1 MNGLG
6 DWIRYNAAWAGDRQA
21 LAMGGSGAAASYTY
35 AAMDR
40 AVTRRCHLLVEQFGV
55 RQGDHLALL
64 GFNSCELLLLL
75 FACARVNCSLMPLN
89 NRLALAEHKWIME
102 HARASHLFYEAEFA
116 ATAEALAMDVPGLQA
131 VDLDDDYV
139 QRLEQIDDAP
149 FEDRGTLDDRV
160 LLIYTSG
167 TTGNPKGV
175 VHKQRALF
183 YNALNA
189 IHAQEMRALDH
200 VLSVLPLFHSGGLN
214 IQTTPAFYVGARV
227 TLLRKF
233 DPGETLRA
241 IQELRPSMFL
251 AVPAVIQAMVTHPLW
266 NNTDL
271 SCLRMVGTGSSTV
284 PDALLNAW
292 HERGVPATQIYGMT
306 ESAPTAICLPI
317 ADTQRKLG
325 AAGKPAMHCEARVVK
340 DDGSLAA
347 PGEVGEIQ
355 LRGPNLLTEYFD
367 EPGLTAASFD
377 GEWFLTGD
385 LGHRDA
391 DGFYYVDD
399 RKKDVIISGGENI
412 YPAELENVL
421 ADMPELAEYAVVG
434 RKDPQWGESPV
445 ACVVFKPGRELAEE
459 VVLERF
465 EGRLARYKH
474 PRQVRRYEAL
484 PRNAMGKVKKFELRE
499 QLRQLTAEAGSEG
512 T

>member
-1 MNGLG
+1 VNGLG
-6 DWIRYNAAWAGDRQA
+6 DWIRYNANWAGNRQA
-21 LAMGGSGAAASYTY
+21 LALGDESYTY
-35 AAMDR
+35 TEMDR

-55 RQGDHLALL
+55 QAGDHVAVL
-64 GFNSCELLLLL
+64 GFNSCELILLL

-89 NRLALAEHKWIME
+89 NRLAIGEHRWILE
-102 HARASHLFYEAEFA
+102 HAGASHLFFEAEFSDTAQQLA
-116 ATAEALAMDVPGLQA
+116 ADIKALRAINLEDEYHAALAQA
-131 VDLDDDYV
+131 H
-139 QRLEQIDDAP
+139 EQP
-149 FEDRGTLDDRV
+149 FTDRGGLDDRV

-200 VLSVLPLFHSGGLN
+200 VLAVLPLFHSGGLN

-233 DPGETLRA
+233 DPGETLQA
-241 IQELRPSMFL
+241 IQNQRPSMFL
-251 AVPAVIQAMVTHPLW
+251 AVPAVIQAMVEHPLW
-266 NNTDL
+266 NNTDI
-271 SCLRMVGTGSSTV
+271 SSLRMVGTGSSTV
-284 PDALLNAW
+284 PDVLLNAW

-325 AAGKPAMHCEARVVK
+325 AAGKAAMHCEARIIK
-340 DDGSLAA
+340 DDGAA
-347 PGEVGEIQ
+347 AAAGEVGEIQ
-355 LRGPNLLTEYFD
+355 LRGPNLLTEYFA
-367 EPGLTAASFD
+367 EPELTEASFD

-385 LGHRDA
+385 LGHTDEE
-391 DGFYYVDD
+391 GFYYVDD

-434 RKDPQWGESPV
+434 RPDPKWGESPV
-445 ACVVFKPGRELAEE
+445 ACVVFKPGMAVTEE
-459 VVLERF
+459 SLMQRF

-474 PRQVRRYEAL
+474 PRQLRVYDAL

-499 QLRQLTAEAGSEG
+499 RLAAE
-512 T
+512 

>member
-6 DWIRYNAAWAGDRQA
+6 DWIRYNANWAGNRQA
-21 LAMGGSGAAASYTY
+21 LALDDQSYTY
-35 AAMDR
+35 AQMDD

-55 RQGDHLALL
+55 KAGDHVAVL
-64 GFNSCELLLLL
+64 GFNSCELILLL

-89 NRLALAEHKWIME
+89 NRLALGEHRWILD
-102 HARASHLFYEAEFA
+102 HAGASHLFYEQEFA
-116 ATAEALAMDVPGLQA
+116 DTARQLAEDLAGLQA
-131 VDLDDDYV
+131 IDLEGEYLDTLAQVDAQPFADRGGLDD
-139 QRLEQIDDAP
+139 E
-149 FEDRGTLDDRV
+149 V

-175 VHKQRALF
+175 VHRQRALF

-200 VLSVLPLFHSGGLN
+200 VLGVLPLFHSGGLN

-233 DPGETLRA
+233 DPGVTLQAIQTLR
-241 IQELRPSMFL
+241 PTMFL
-251 AVPAVIQAMVTHPLW
+251 AVPAVIQALVEHPLW
-266 NNTDL
+266 NNTDI

-284 PDALLNAW
+284 PDVLLNAW
-292 HERGVPATQIYGMT
+292 HDRGVPATQIYGMT

-317 ADTQRKLG
+317 ADTQTKLG
-325 AAGKPAMHCEARVVK
+325 AAGKSAMHCEARIIK
-340 DDGSLAA
+340 NDGSVAA

-355 LRGPNLLTEYFD
+355 LRGPNLLSEYFA
-367 EPGLTAASFD
+367 EPELTAASFD

-385 LGHRDA
+385 LGHTDA
-391 DGFYYVDD
+391 EGFYYVDD

-434 RKDPQWGESPV
+434 RPDPRWGESPV
-445 ACVVFKPGRELAEE
+445 ACVVFKEGMAIPETAL
-459 VVLERF
+459 LERF
-465 EGRLARYKH
+465 EERLARYKH
-474 PRQVRRYEAL
+474 PRQVRIYDVL

-499 QLRQLTAEAGSEG
+499 RLAAT
-512 T
+512 